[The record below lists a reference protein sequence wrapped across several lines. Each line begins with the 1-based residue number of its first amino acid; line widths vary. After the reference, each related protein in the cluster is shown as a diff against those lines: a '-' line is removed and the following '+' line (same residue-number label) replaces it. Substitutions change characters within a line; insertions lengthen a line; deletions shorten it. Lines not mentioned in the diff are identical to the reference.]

1 MARAGAANINVRE
14 RVPLTIPRGDLK
26 GDPNFFISINGR
38 NTVIPRGRT
47 VQVPPEVAEEYY
59 RSERAKEAF
68 YATSDALLERAK

>member
-1 MARAGAANINVRE
+1 MARAKAINTNVSE

-26 GDPNFFISINGR
+26 GDPNFFISINGQ
-38 NTVIPRGRT
+38 NYVIPRGKT

-68 YATSDALLERAK
+68 YAMSDELLERAK